1 MTRLTAARVGLTAVL
16 AVSGSAAPVAA
27 GAVVSDAPGAA
38 SGTTATATA
47 TAAAAAAA
55 ERVAGQVADG
65 ATADQVRVPD
75 GLVADLGYRP
85 VVEDGYLVNPDGAC
99 SSPVPLP
106 TSFTPACRAHDLG
119 YDLLRVIDRG
129 GSAVPA
135 GLRRDLDDR
144 LVDRVSGTCGAGMGG
159 SGCRLVARGV
169 AAALWLN
176 TERQGEGAPVTE
188 HFPWSF

>member
-1 MTRLTAARVGLTAVL
+1 MTRMTRLAAARVGLTAVL

-27 GAVVSDAPGAA
+27 GSVVSDAPGAA
-38 SGTTATATA
+38 SGTPA
-47 TAAAAAAA
+47 TAAATAA
-55 ERVAGQVADG
+55 EQVAGQVADG
-65 ATADQVRVPD
+65 ATAEQVTVPD
-75 GLVADLGYRP
+75 VLVADLGYRP

-99 SSPVPLP
+99 SSPVALP

-119 YDLLRVIDRG
+119 YDLLRVIDRDG
-129 GSAVPA
+129 RAVPA

-144 LVDRVSGTCGAGMGG
+144 LVDRASGTCGAGMGG

-176 TERQGEGAPVTE
+176 TQRQGEGAPVAE

>member
-1 MTRLTAARVGLTAVL
+1 MTRLARLTAARVGLTAVL
-16 AVSGSAAPVAA
+16 AVSGSAAPVTA
-27 GAVVSDAPGAA
+27 GAVVSDAPEAA
-38 SGTTATATA
+38 SGTTAT
-47 TAAAAAAA
+47 AAAA

-144 LVDRVSGTCGAGMGG
+144 LVDRVSDTCGAGMGG

-169 AAALWLN
+169 AVALWLN
-176 TERQGEGAPVTE
+176 TERQGEGAPVAE